1 MLLLLERVVE
11 RDNTRM
17 KYFLAS
23 LSQSQMAC
31 DSGLFHSC
39 NTASNKDGRTVLF
52 LVINWVFVG
61 VKILPTLTSRQVLT
75 QRRGKE
81 WREYTGPIYFDQSC
95 FLARSPPQTAR
106 AVKTIF
112 PGGSRPWHLKTN
124 AVSHTASGNH
134 SRAGGES
141 QQELWGREARSSGG
155 QGYVDWRLVS
165 GSGRGGTEL
174 QAMSSFSFWIPT
186 QNKIRLF
193 KWLIMQF

>member
-1 MLLLLERVVE
+1 ME

-61 VKILPTLTSRQVLT
+61 VKILPALTSRQVLT

-81 WREYTGPIYFDQSC
+81 GREYAGPSILISLVSSRGLLRRQGRENNLPRRSEALTPENKRCLSHRLWWSQSSRRWEP
-95 FLARSPPQTAR
+95 AG
-106 AVKTIF
+106 AV
-112 PGGSRPWHLKTN
+112 
-124 AVSHTASGNH
+124 
-134 SRAGGES
+134 RAGGS
-141 QQELWGREARSSGG
+141 VQWLGP
-155 QGYVDWRLVS
+155 GYVGWRPVS

-174 QAMSSFSFWIPT
+174 RAVSSFSSSFLIPT
-186 QNKIRLF
+186 QNKIRPF
-193 KWLIMQF
+193 CWLIMHF